1 MDSELY
7 WKTFKSTGG
16 VLEYLHYKE
25 AQETEQGPEDPVGEQ
40 YANGNTGSGS
50 PGSEGG

>member
-7 WKTFKSTGG
+7 WKNFENTGD

-25 AQETEQGPEDPVGEQ
+25 AQETEQGQQGPAGEQ
-40 YANGNTGSGS
+40 YANGNTGPGASGS
-50 PGSEGG
+50 KGG